1 MKRKGLIIATSVV
14 FAVVLCA
21 LCARRPI
28 LRYRFYK
35 TTLWQFNADYKACA
49 EDFNTV
55 KDYFSDNYQGGPD
68 KLFSVSRGII
78 VYAFLI
84 LMQKNMSGCPTI

>member
-1 MKRKGLIIATSVV
+1 MKRKGLIISICVV

-28 LRYRFYK
+28 LRYWFYK
-35 TTLWQFNADYKACA
+35 TALWQFNADYKACA

-55 KDYFSDNYQGGPD
+55 KDYFSNNYQGGPD
-68 KLFSVSRGII
+68 KLFSVSRGE
-78 VYAFLI
+78 L
-84 LMQKNMSGCPTI
+84 